1 MAYLIL
7 KERRLSVLFIKL
19 KLLCLVGLTL
29 SCTPSTDSHRY
40 ERL

>member
-19 KLLCLVGLTL
+19 KLLCLVGFDFILHTQYRQ
-29 SCTPSTDSHRY
+29 SQV
-40 ERL
+40 